1 MSSFGRFFG
10 EISAFFCVIFC
21 VCTSENRA
29 AAKWYNLEYCGI
41 SKIEGGERAQ
51 MNLKK
56 ILAPGVISERN
67 AVTEILLC
75 VSFWGVSFAAMKI
88 SVAVVEPLLAVW
100 LRIALGLSLII
111 PAARYRGE
119 FRRPFRD
126 EAVPLLALAFLG
138 IVFHQNIQFAGM
150 RSAGVANSN
159 WMIAATPAAVAVLGM
174 VFLKERVNAAAILG
188 LLSAGTGVLLVIGLG
203 TRGFEIFAAGGTGD
217 LLIAASALNWA
228 VFQIMSRK
236 LLRGCAPTFAIL
248 WMNIFAFLMQS
259 LAVFI
264 FWPQDFWG
272 LLHVPMRDWCVILF
286 LGCVCSGLC
295 YILWYDGLSVLAA
308 ARVSAFQFLQPVVG
322 VIVAYFFM
330 GERFTPYIYAG
341 GAMILIG
348 VWLINNAKD

>member
-1 MSSFGRFFG
+1 
-10 EISAFFCVIFC
+10 
-21 VCTSENRA
+21 
-29 AAKWYNLEYCGI
+29 
-41 SKIEGGERAQ
+41 
-51 MNLKK
+51 MNLKSV
-56 ILAPGVISERN
+56 LAPGVVSERN
-67 AVTEILLC
+67 AVAESILC
-75 VSFWGVSFAAMKI
+75 VLFWGASFAAMKI
-88 SVAVVEPLLAVW
+88 SVARVEPLLAVW
-100 LRIALGLSLII
+100 LRISFGLFLIV

-126 EAVPLLALAFLG
+126 EAVPLLVLAFLG

-159 WMIAATPAAVAVLGM
+159 WMIAATPAAVAILGM
-174 VFLKERVNAAAILG
+174 IFLKERVNAAAALG
-188 LLSAGTGVLLVIGLG
+188 LLFAGVGVLLVIGLG
-203 TRGFEIFAAGGTGD
+203 TKGFEIFATGGTGD
-217 LLIAASALNWA
+217 LLIAISAVNWA

-236 LLRGCAPTFAIL
+236 LLRGCPPTFAVL

-264 FWPQDFWG
+264 FRPQDFWG
-272 LLHVPMRDWCVILF
+272 LLHVPMGDWCVILF
-286 LGCVCSGLC
+286 LGCVSSGLC

-308 ARVSAFQFLQPVVG
+308 ARVSAFLFLQPVVG

-341 GAMILIG
+341 GAMILAG

>member
-1 MSSFGRFFG
+1 MS
-10 EISAFFCVIFC
+10 
-21 VCTSENRA
+21 
-29 AAKWYNLEYCGI
+29 
-41 SKIEGGERAQ
+41 
-51 MNLKK
+51 LKN
-56 ILAPGVISERN
+56 ILAPGVVSERN
-67 AVTEILLC
+67 AVAEVILC
-75 VSFWGVSFAAMKI
+75 VLFWGASFAGMKI
-88 SVAVVEPLLAVW
+88 AVAKVEPLLAVW
-100 LRIALGLSLII
+100 LRISLGLFLII
-111 PAARYRGE
+111 PAARFRGE
-119 FRRPFRD
+119 TRRPFRD
-126 EAVPLLALAFLG
+126 EAVPLLVLAFLG

-174 VFLKERVNAAAILG
+174 IFLKERVNAAAILG
-188 LLSAGTGVLLVIGLG
+188 LLSAGAGVLLVIGLG
-203 TRGFEIFAAGGTGD
+203 TKGFEMFVSGGSGD
-217 LLIAASALNWA
+217 LLIAMSAVNWA

-236 LLRGCAPTFAIL
+236 LLRGCPPAFAIL
-248 WMNIFAFLMQS
+248 WLNIFAFVMQS

-272 LLHVPMRDWCVILF
+272 LLHLPMRDWCVIAF

-295 YILWYDGLSVLAA
+295 YILWYDGLSALTA

-322 VIVAYFFM
+322 VTVAYFFM

>member
-1 MSSFGRFFG
+1 MS
-10 EISAFFCVIFC
+10 
-21 VCTSENRA
+21 
-29 AAKWYNLEYCGI
+29 
-41 SKIEGGERAQ
+41 
-51 MNLKK
+51 LKN

-67 AVTEILLC
+67 AVAEILLC
-75 VSFWGVSFAAMKI
+75 VLFWGASFAAMKV
-88 SVAVVEPLLAVW
+88 SVARVEPLLAVW
-100 LRIALGLSLII
+100 LRMALGLFLIV
-111 PAARYRGE
+111 PAASYRDE
-119 FRRPFRD
+119 LRRPFRD

-138 IVFHQNIQFAGM
+138 IVFHQNIQFLGM

-159 WMIAATPAAVAVLGM
+159 WMIAATPAAVAVLGV

-188 LLSAGTGVLLVIGLG
+188 LLFAGTGVLLVVGLG
-203 TRGFEIFAAGGTGD
+203 TKGFEIFATGGTGD
-217 LLIAASALNWA
+217 LLIAISAVNWA
-228 VFQIMSRK
+228 VFQIMSRG
-236 LLRGCAPTFAIL
+236 LLRECPPTFAIL
-248 WMNIFAFLMQS
+248 WLNIFAFLIQS

-272 LLHVPMRDWCVILF
+272 LLHVPMRDWYVILF

-295 YILWYDGLSVLAA
+295 YILWYDGLSALTA
-308 ARVSAFQFLQPVVG
+308 ARVSAFQFIQPVVG